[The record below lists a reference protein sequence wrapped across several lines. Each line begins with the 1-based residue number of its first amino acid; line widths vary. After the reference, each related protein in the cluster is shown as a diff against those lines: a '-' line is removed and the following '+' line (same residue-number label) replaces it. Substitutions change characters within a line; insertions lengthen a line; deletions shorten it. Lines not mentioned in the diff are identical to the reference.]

1 MLYLTAKESS
11 LVTMSVAMTPKSSS
25 LRAYRP
31 LLLVVTV
38 TLFAAVVI
46 YVSLMTRQQVLLEL
60 QQKAEADLAQ
70 YRASLQQRLER
81 YQSLPE
87 LLANSDLLRQAV
99 SPAPANAL
107 VDRANRYLEQAAE
120 LVHALDIYVMAADGT
135 TTAASNWKRETSFVG
150 RNFSFRPY
158 FTDAMAGQAGRYFA
172 LGSTTNKRGY
182 YFSFPIQEN
191 ETIIGAVVV
200 KIDLDQI
207 EERWNDPNTE
217 IVVADEDGVVVI
229 STEPEWMFQTL
240 RPLTNEQMQRI
251 VDSLRYGDQP
261 LQSLNIVRRNRD
273 PQGLELITL
282 LSGNSLGDETLQE
295 VEARQFFTIRTD
307 LPDTG
312 LEIQM
317 LVSLKPLEE
326 RVLLAQALSAV
337 IFFMV
342 VLMITLTLQRRR
354 NIRDRAQFKAREE
367 QVRQENE
374 ARITGI
380 LNNTHAGL
388 ALIDTEGAIEYLNP
402 VLQRLFGY
410 RPEEMMGEPL
420 YRLLAQQD
428 QTLMQQYITREVS
441 TREQNLRLEVDAVS
455 ADGKQFPVELT
466 LNNMLLAGRYH
477 LIVTLVD
484 ITERARHLQE
494 MERIQ
499 GELEERV
506 RSRTADLQAAN
517 LRLRSEIEQHNQTQN
532 ELVQAAKLA
541 VLGQMSA
548 GINHELNQPL
558 TAIRNY
564 ADNAQR
570 FLERDMPDK
579 AGKNLSA
586 IAALTERMARILH
599 PLKEFA
605 RKRDGE
611 TSRVCLRDL
620 RDGAMSILYGQL
632 EKADVRVHWPQ
643 QLEHHWVE
651 GDQLRL
657 EQVVV
662 NLLNNAM
669 QAMSDSPTKE
679 LYVRLYDDEADI
691 LVLGFEDTGPG
702 ITPDVAQ
709 RVFEPFFTT
718 KSQGLGLG
726 LGLSIS
732 QRIVQSLNGEL
743 SLRSGAG
750 GGAEFILKLRRSLT
764 LQTVP
769 TGADPA

>member
-1 MLYLTAKESS
+1 MLHLTEKESCS
-11 LVTMSVAMTPKSSS
+11 DTLSVAMTSTSSS
-25 LRAYRP
+25 SKAYRP

-38 TLFAAVVI
+38 FLFAAVVI
-46 YVSLMTRQQVLLEL
+46 YVSLITRQQVLLEL
-60 QQKAEADLAQ
+60 QQKAESDLAQ

-81 YQSLPE
+81 YQSLPQ
-87 LLANSDLLRQAV
+87 LLANSDLLRAVV
-99 SPAPANAL
+99 SPAPSQDLVNRANA
-107 VDRANRYLEQAAE
+107 YLERAAE

-135 TTAASNWKRETSFVG
+135 TTAASNWQKETSFVG

-172 LGSTTNKRGY
+172 LGSTTKKRGY
-182 YFSFPIQEN
+182 YFSFPIE
-191 ETIIGAVVV
+191 EGDIKTGAVVV

-207 EERWNDPNTE
+207 EERWSDPNTD
-217 IVVADEDGVVVI
+217 ILVADEDGVVVI

-261 LQSLNIVRRNRD
+261 LESLDIVRRNRD
-273 PQGLELITL
+273 PQGLERITL
-282 LSGNSLGDETLQE
+282 LTRNSLTDETLQE
-295 VEARQFFTIRTD
+295 VEARQYFTISSELPGTD
-307 LPDTG
+307 L
-312 LEIQM
+312 EILM

-326 RVLLAQALSAV
+326 RLFLAQALSAV
-337 IFFMV
+337 IFLLV
-342 VLMITLTLQRRR
+342 VLIISLTWQRRR
-354 NIRDRAQFKAREE
+354 NLRDRELFKQREE

-388 ALIDTEGAIEYLNP
+388 ALIDTEGRIEYFNP

-410 RPEEMMGEPL
+410 RPEQMMGEPL
-420 YRLLAQQD
+420 YKLLAEQD
-428 QTLMQQYITREVS
+428 QTIMQQYIMREIS
-441 TREQNLRLEVDAVS
+441 TREQNLRLEVDAVA
-455 ADGKQFPVELT
+455 ADGNPFPVELT

-484 ITERARHLQE
+484 ITERIRHLQE
-494 MERIQ
+494 LERIQ

-517 LRLRSEIEQHNQTQN
+517 QRLRSEVEQHNQTQN

-570 FLERDMPDK
+570 FLERDMADK
-579 AGKNLSA
+579 AQSNLGA

-611 TSRVCLRDL
+611 TSRVCLRNL

-632 EKADVRVHWPQ
+632 ERAGVSVSWPEK
-643 QLEHHWVE
+643 LEKHWVE

-662 NLLNNAM
+662 NLLNNAI
-669 QAMSDSPTKE
+669 QAMSESDKRE
-679 LYVRLYDDEADI
+679 IQVHLYEDQGDL
-691 LVLGFEDTGPG
+691 LVMGFEDTGPG
-702 ITPDVAQ
+702 VTPEVAA

-732 QRIVQSLNGEL
+732 QRIVQSLQGEL
-743 SLRSGAG
+743 SLRSGAA
-750 GGAEFILKLRRSLT
+750 GGAEFLLKLRRIPTKEPQLT
-764 LQTVP
+764 GVDQ
-769 TGADPA
+769 A